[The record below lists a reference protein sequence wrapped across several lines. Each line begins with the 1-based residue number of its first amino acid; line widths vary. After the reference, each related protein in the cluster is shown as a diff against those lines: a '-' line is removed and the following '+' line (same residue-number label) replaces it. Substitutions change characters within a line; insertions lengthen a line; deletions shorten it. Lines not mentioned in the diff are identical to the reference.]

1 MEPFTSVNI
10 VKNHT
15 DLEIPKLSIQS
26 IDPLEPMR
34 VMRFEYLIQELDP
47 KLTDTEIEEL
57 PQMLIYYKYYSDQ
70 LKFR

>member
-1 MEPFTSVNI
+1 
-10 VKNHT
+10 
-15 DLEIPKLSIQS
+15 
-26 IDPLEPMR
+26 MR

-47 KLTDTEIEEL
+47 KLTDKEIEEL